1 MTSQSD
7 TSKSFNILEQL
18 DGAAAGHD
26 MTPSWDV
33 CTAFQGSVQNVGINL
48 RYWTRQMLGKKRVG
62 RSRNIILVPEHLL
75 DRDAEGGGIR
85 RALRLAIVRMGKSET
100 VHGWGKAV
108 RVAAAEE
115 VQLNLPIQRCV

>member
-26 MTPSWDV
+26 MTPSWD
-33 CTAFQGSVQNVGINL
+33 
-48 RYWTRQMLGKKRVG
+48 MLGKKRVG

-75 DRDAEGGGIR
+75 DRDAEVETTWIR
-85 RALRLAIVRMGKSET
+85 TL
-100 VHGWGKAV
+100 
-108 RVAAAEE
+108 EE
-115 VQLNLPIQRCV
+115 QRRNTKNE